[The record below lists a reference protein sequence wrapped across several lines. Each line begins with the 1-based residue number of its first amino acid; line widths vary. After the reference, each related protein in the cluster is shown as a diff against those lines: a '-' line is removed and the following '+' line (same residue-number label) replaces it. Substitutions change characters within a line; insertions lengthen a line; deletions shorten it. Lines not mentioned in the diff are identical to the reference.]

1 MFYVNGKW
9 GTYNRGN
16 PLLFQSKLLLE
27 KYKGFLYPIKHQNI
41 EYPLQKQETT
51 LNTQKGK

>member
-1 MFYVNGKW
+1 MVNEV
-9 GTYNRGN
+9 TYNRGN
-16 PLLFQSKLLLE
+16 PLLSQSKLLLE
-27 KYKGFLYPIKHQNI
+27 KYKGFLYLIKHQNT